1 MPSIKIPYP
10 KTSTIFGEVGYPGLI
25 VEVWLTHTGY
35 QPFEFV
41 LDPGADC
48 MMLPRFMANLVGC
61 QILDLNSPD
70 TYVHGITGQGMPA
83 YKGQVKLKIESEEFE
98 VRCLFTKSNR
108 MPFLLG
114 RVDFFSLFDVHFDN
128 QNEQIVL
135 TRLK

>member
-10 KTSTIFGEVGYPGLI
+10 KTTTIFGEVSYPGLI
-25 VEVWLTHTGY
+25 VEVWLTRVGY

-48 MMLPRFMANLVGC
+48 TMLPRFMANLVGC
-61 QILDLNSPD
+61 QILDLNLPD
-70 TYVHGITGQGMPA
+70 THVHGITGQGMPA
-83 YKGQVKLKIESEEFE
+83 YKGQIKIKIKSEEFE

-114 RVDFFSLFDVHFDN
+114 RVDFFSLFDVHFDI

>member
-1 MPSIKIPYP
+1 MPSIKIPCP
-10 KTSTIFGEVGYPGLI
+10 KTSTIFGEVSYPGLI
-25 VEVWLTHTGY
+25 AEVWLTHTGY

-48 MMLPRFMANLVGC
+48 TMLPRYMANLVGN
-61 QILDLNSPD
+61 QIPDLNLPD

-83 YKGQVKLKIESEEFE
+83 YKGQIKLKIESEEFE

-108 MPFLLG
+108 TPFLLG

-128 QNEQIVL
+128 QNQQIVL
-135 TRLK
+135 KRLK